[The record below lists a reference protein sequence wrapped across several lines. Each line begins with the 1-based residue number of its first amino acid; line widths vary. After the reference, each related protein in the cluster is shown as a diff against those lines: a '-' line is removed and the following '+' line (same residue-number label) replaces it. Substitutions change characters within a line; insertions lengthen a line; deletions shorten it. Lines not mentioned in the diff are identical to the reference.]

1 MSIIQLVDDG
11 NFTKLFL
18 EELGWNVPNQN
29 AINVSCTNGKSYDVD
44 QVAEFKGM
52 GVWVCKE
59 LPEPQIQREIDAK
72 VAAKTTERLILFTDG
87 TNQEWRWPRY
97 RANQRSG
104 HPTLVPQRHVRGV
117 HNPQLVERLEMIQI
131 PFEASITVPEL
142 LHKMRSAFDTEAEI
156 ASRGAA
162 RLMGDLYQHL
172 ETSGMDDEMSSI
184 FLARMLFLMFG
195 DDTEMW
201 SKNIFYNFIS
211 QGTKPDGSDLIDKLN
226 EMFVVA
232 DTDIKDRPA
241 SIDPLLTSLP
251 YINGGIFA
259 SPIDIS
265 ASEPAEFRESLI
277 SASKFDWSQ
286 ISPAVFGSMFQT
298 VKSREDRR
306 SLGEHYTS
314 EVNILKALRPLFLDD
329 LNSELDSSWDKP
341 KDLEKLREKLAHIKV
356 LDPAC
361 GCGNF
366 LIVAYRELREIELE
380 ILKRLR
386 DIAPIGKKEVRG
398 QQATDATIGLNV
410 TVEQFYGIEIE
421 SWPARIAETAMFL
434 VDHQANVRMEGELGG
449 APRRLPIDLSPH
461 IHLGSALTVPWDSLV
476 DMDENTYI
484 VGNPPYLGS
493 LLLDDKQKLQLKTVW
508 KGNTR
513 SGLADLVT
521 GWFLIGASHA
531 QKYGAKSCF
540 VSTNSITQGEQV
552 ELLWSQMG
560 QYGVCIDFA
569 HRTFKWMNEAFGV
582 AAVHVVIIGFSH
594 APGSKSKKLWSY
606 STPSSEPEL
615 KEVERV
621 NAYLVEANDILVST
635 RQQPLSSSLPSMFFG
650 SMPRDGGNLSK
661 IEPNLAAEVMAQDP
675 IAAKYLHLLI
685 GADELIKGKK
695 RYCLWLEGITPNEIE
710 SSPFI
715 RERVELVAQ
724 MRLASTAISTRR
736 MATTPHLFAQLAQPK
751 TDYIAV
757 PSVSSERREYVP
769 MAYFN
774 AEVIASNALLT
785 VPGAD
790 LATFA
795 LLMSRTFNTWIAA
808 VSGRLKSDYRISQ
821 EITYNNFPVPKLTGD
836 QRNKLSE
843 MGQKIL
849 DARLLFP
856 EKSLAD
862 LYDPDKMPQELL
874 NAHLEND
881 AKVLEVFDLAE
892 DSAEDQILARLF
904 ALYQKM
910 TEQQT
915 ANNSLFD

>member
-1 MSIIQLVDDG
+1 MSILELVDDG
-11 NFTKLFL
+11 NLNKLFL
-18 EELGWNVPNQN
+18 EELGWNVPNQDS
-29 AINVSCTNGKSYDVD
+29 ITVTCTDERAYAVN
-44 QVAEFKGM
+44 QIAEFRGM

-72 VAAKTTERLILFTDG
+72 VAGKNTERLTIFTDG

-97 RANQRSG
+97 RANQRYG
-104 HPTLVPQRHVRGV
+104 RPTLVPQRHIKGV
-117 HNPQLVERLEMIQI
+117 NNPQLVERLEMIQI
-131 PFEASITVPEL
+131 PFESSITVPEL
-142 LHKMRSAFDTEAEI
+142 LHKMRSAFDTEVEI

-162 RLMGDLYQHL
+162 RLMGELYQHL

-195 DDTEMW
+195 DDTDMW

-211 QGTKPDGSDLIDKLN
+211 QGTTPDGSDLIDKLN
-226 EMFVVA
+226 QVFLVA
-232 DTDIKDRPA
+232 DTDVKNRPD
-241 SIDPLLTSLP
+241 SIDPLLASLP
-251 YINGGIFA
+251 YINGGIFET
-259 SPIDIS
+259 PIVIS
-265 ASEPAEFRESLI
+265 TTDPVKFRESLI

-314 EVNILKALRPLFLDD
+314 EVNILKALGPLFLDD
-329 LNSELDSSWDKP
+329 LNAELDSSWDKP
-341 KDLEKLREKLAHIKV
+341 KNLEKLRDKLSRIKV

-386 DIAPIGKKEVRG
+386 DIAPIGKKETRG
-398 QQATDATIGLNV
+398 QQAVDATIGLNV
-410 TVEQFYGIEIE
+410 TVDQFFGIEIE
-421 SWPARIAETAMFL
+421 LWPARIAETAMFL

-493 LLLDDKQKLQLKTVW
+493 LLLDDEQKQQLKTVW
-508 KGNTR
+508 KGNSR

-540 VSTNSITQGEQV
+540 VSTNSVTQGEQV
-552 ELLWSQMG
+552 ELLWSQME
-560 QYGVCIDFA
+560 QYQVCIDFA
-569 HRTFKWMNEAFGV
+569 HRTFKWMNEASGV
-582 AAVHVVIIGFSH
+582 AAVHVVIIGFSR
-594 APGSKSKKLWSY
+594 APGIQSKRLWSY
-606 STPSSEPEL
+606 SNPNSEP
-615 KEVERV
+615 VHHQV
-621 NAYLVEANDILVST
+621 SHINAYLIDSSDTLVST
-635 RQQPLSSSLPSMFFG
+635 RHQPISPDLPPMYFG
-650 SMPRDGGNLSK
+650 SMPRDGGHLSK
-661 IEPNLAAEVMAQDP
+661 IEPSVASEVVAQDP

-715 RERVELVAQ
+715 RERVELVNQ
-724 MRLASTAISTRR
+724 MRLSSTAASTRR
-736 MATTPHLFAQLAQPK
+736 MATTPHLFGQRAQP
-751 TDYIAV
+751 TTEYIAV
-757 PSVSSERREYVP
+757 PSVSSERRQYVP
-769 MAYFN
+769 MAYFSPD
-774 AEVIASNALLT
+774 VIASNALLT
-785 VPGAD
+785 IPNAD

-795 LLMSRTFNTWIAA
+795 LLMSRAFNTWISA

-821 EITYNNFPVPKLTGD
+821 EITYNNFPVPEFTD
-836 QRNKLSE
+836 SQRKNLIE

-849 DARLLFP
+849 DARSLFP
-856 EKSLAD
+856 DKSLAD
-862 LYDPDKMPQELL
+862 LYDPDKMPHELL
-874 NAHLEND
+874 DAHKEND
-881 AKVLEVFDLAE
+881 AIVLELMGINAGATEEV
-892 DSAEDQILARLF
+892 ILARLF
-904 ALYQKM
+904 ELYKNL
-910 TEQQT
+910 TSKHS
-915 ANNSLFD
+915 ANNSLF